1 MGHIATHT
9 RLMASSPPRPP
20 IAPLRRPC
28 SAATCLQMTPRA
40 RSLHQPPSAPRS
52 AGLAT
57 TMMTPISCRW
67 RRQASWRAASS
78 HGLLNGLNAVESAA
92 LLAARDRQRLVRLW
106 LQERLISANVI
117 AEDVL
122 R

>member
-1 MGHIATHT
+1 
-9 RLMASSPPRPP
+9 
-20 IAPLRRPC
+20 
-28 SAATCLQMTPRA
+28 
-40 RSLHQPPSAPRS
+40 
-52 AGLAT
+52 
-57 TMMTPISCRW
+57 MMTPISCRW